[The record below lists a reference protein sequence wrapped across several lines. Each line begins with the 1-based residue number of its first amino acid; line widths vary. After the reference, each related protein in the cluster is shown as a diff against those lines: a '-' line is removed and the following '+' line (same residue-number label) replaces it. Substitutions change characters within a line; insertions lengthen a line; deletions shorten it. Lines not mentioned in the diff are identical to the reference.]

1 MKERGRNGGKMAR
14 REEER
19 KEGKNEDEMER
30 KRRERNHNDS
40 CLWIKLL

>member
-19 KEGKNEDEMER
+19 KEGGKNEEEMEGE
-30 KRRERNHNDS
+30 RRERNRNDLY
-40 CLWIKLL
+40 LWIKL